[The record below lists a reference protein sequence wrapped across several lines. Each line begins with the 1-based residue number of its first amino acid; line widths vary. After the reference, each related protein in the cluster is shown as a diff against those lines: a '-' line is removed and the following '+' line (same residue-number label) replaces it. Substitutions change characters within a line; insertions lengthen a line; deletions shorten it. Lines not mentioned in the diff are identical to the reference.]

1 MSRAKRR
8 VKRECNE
15 GSKVD
20 LASNSTLAL
29 GAGAGAGAGAARR
42 DRAAKKVGRAR
53 YYLNMLLRYPYS
65 TWCF

>member
-8 VKRECNE
+8 DKRECSE

-29 GAGAGAGAGAARR
+29 GAGAGAARR